1 MLEKVSFFSNNK
13 ISCCSQYPCQAVMKD
28 RERLEEQHDQR
39 SRGNWRIEC
48 YEHKE
53 KKYTQKRQ
61 RKVQGELPK

>member
-1 MLEKVSFFSNNK
+1 
-13 ISCCSQYPCQAVMKD
+13 MKD